1 MWREAREL
9 WLSTLIIAVG
19 PRRRLEL
26 RVNKASF
33 RVSFFLS
40 WYEGRLSEAGQI
52 VPDHQYF
59 LFGFYHNICVEKVP
73 WNFRFGFGDKFKS
86 LLW

>member
-9 WLSTLIIAVG
+9 WLSTLIMAVG

-26 RVNKASF
+26 SVNKASF
-33 RVSFFLS
+33 RVFFFPWS
-40 WYEGRLSEAGQI
+40 ERCLSEASKV

-59 LFGFYHNICVEKVP
+59 LLGLYHDICVEKVA
-73 WNFRFGFGDKFKS
+73 WNFGFGFGGEFKG